1 MIEKIKYY
9 QEDNLRMSNEVVTL
23 SNKLENTKQQL
34 KQFEDNKAKLMY
46 QMQNLNNI
54 ISENNII
61 DSPFGTST
69 QKNEYKPETDE
80 KTSDDK
86 KQIVQNKL
94 ENLKQRIRS
103 AENLNAPLIK
113 KENKNGAGFGFKIST
128 EIIAALVVGV
138 GIGLIVDKYLGTK
151 PFGLIIFFIFG
162 AIAGFLNVYRVM
174 RRIEKQ

>member
-1 MIEKIKYY
+1 MSEK
-9 QEDNLRMSNEVVTL
+9 
-23 SNKLENTKQQL
+23 
-34 KQFEDNKAKLMY
+34 
-46 QMQNLNNI
+46 
-54 ISENNII
+54 
-61 DSPFGTST
+61 
-69 QKNEYKPETDE
+69 
-80 KTSDDK
+80 
-86 KQIVQNKL
+86 NKL

-162 AIAGFLNVYRVM
+162 ALAGFLNIYRVM